1 MDYIKPQ
8 IGQLYQYN
16 NNPNKIIMVTGIHQ
30 AYKQVMTK
38 AVSSNTRGGWRSVL
52 GLRVSWTPI
61 TQEAQ

>member
-30 AYKQVMTK
+30 AINLVMTK
-38 AVSSNTRGGWRSVL
+38 GLTPTTKSGWRSAL
-52 GLRVSWTPI
+52 ALRVSWTPI